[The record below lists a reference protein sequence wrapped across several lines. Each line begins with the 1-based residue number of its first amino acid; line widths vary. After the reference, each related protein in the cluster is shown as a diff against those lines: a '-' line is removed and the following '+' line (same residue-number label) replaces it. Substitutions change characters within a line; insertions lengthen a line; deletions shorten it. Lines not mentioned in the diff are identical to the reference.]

1 MRVRVPALLAGGAFV
16 LGSLPVTEHVTR
28 CSTPAPCPS
37 VHTVVVLPERVGSGL
52 VLALLTYAVVQA
64 LSSLA
69 RAASRPVLL
78 GEAKARAISALALAA
93 LLVPASVAVGA
104 LVSYAWNLA
113 PRTTGWAQLP
123 VGLFSGIVVAAIM
136 LGCAIAAL
144 VTALHASAQPD
155 EPLPRLAR

>member
-37 VHTVVVLPERVGSGL
+37 IHTVVVLPERVASGV
-52 VLALLTYAVVQA
+52 VLALLTYVVVQA

-69 RAASRPVLL
+69 RAASRPALL
-78 GEAKARAISALALAA
+78 GEAKARAISALALAV
-93 LLVPASVAVGA
+93 LLAPASVAVGTV
-104 LVSYAWNLA
+104 VSYAWNFA

-123 VGLFSGIVVAAIM
+123 VGLVSGYVVAAVL
-136 LGCAIAAL
+136 LGCAVVAL
-144 VTALHASAQPD
+144 ITALRASAQP
-155 EPLPRLAR
+155 EAA